1 MIHEIEYF
9 RAPYGTCWTCSN
21 GTKCPQWVHVHL
33 VDLTIDLRHIPTQSN
48 MILWINRLRFST
60 TLQTES
66 TAILYQTWNSW
77 SRTLSYLHWS
87 AQKGFR
93 CCWHERP
100 AVGVDESA
108 GQYLRDR
115 IISKKHIPFIW
126 ESKDC
131 LSHLDG
137 IIHWVSHSHVGNS
150 NWKEELLLATL
161 LAFWERFAYLH
172 SDIAQRE

>member
-9 RAPYGTCWTCSN
+9 RAPSGTCCKRHKMSSISSRTSGRLNHWFETR
-21 GTKCPQWVHVHL
+21 TH
-33 VDLTIDLRHIPTQSN
+33 TIQQILLL
-48 MILWINRLRFST
+48 LWINRLRFST
-60 TLQTES
+60 TLQTKS

-77 SRTLSYLHWS
+77 SRTLSYLHWN

-108 GQYLRDR
+108 GQYLRDG

-137 IIHWVSHSHVGNS
+137 IIDWVSHSHVGNS

-161 LAFWERFAYLH
+161 LAFWERFVYLH